1 MLNKAGLAM
10 PMPGPSMVVA
20 LWALVVAMGAVAV
33 AASGGTAAQ
42 LGQTS
47 PYGTDGGAGLL
58 VVTKSVSDGAAAAR
72 CPEGKRVVG
81 GGGSSA
87 TTLQVS
93 HPVDRTWVAR
103 AAAGAVKATAI
114 CADALP

>member
-1 MLNKAGLAM
+1 MLGNSGLAM
-10 PMPGPSMVVA
+10 RVPGPSMVVA
-20 LWALVVAMGAVAV
+20 LWALAVAMGAVAV
-33 AASGGTAAQ
+33 AASGGSAAQ
-42 LGQTS
+42 GQAS
-47 PYGTDGGAGLL
+47 SYGADGVAGLL
-58 VVTKSVSDGAAAAR
+58 VVTKSVSGGAAAAR

-87 TTLQVS
+87 TTLQIS